1 MIPKDHGGG
10 GTLSTA
16 SSRATPSLKFRNQVS
31 RVVKSDLVLGLRKFA
46 LQSAQ
51 PAAAIRTGTAKDCE
65 ARGNTMLNFPSVRS
79 LLFALAVLSVVV
91 LGMPTTSS
99 AGVIFSVSF
108 GPPPLPVYEQ
118 PYCPGEGFIWTPGYW
133 AYDYDFGDYYWVPG
147 TWVRAPRVGYYWT
160 PGYWAWFGNRYVFY
174 DGYWGPQVGFYG
186 GINYGYGYFGNGYD
200 GGRWERGRF
209 YYNRSVNNVNV
220 TNIHNVYNTTII
232 NRTTVNHV
240 SYNGGNGG
248 IPARPTRQQE
258 TFARERHL
266 APVADQTQHRQLARG
281 DREQRASINHGRPAI
296 AATPRPRDFKE
307 RVPAREAGGAYNPP
321 ANRAPSD
328 QRDNRREAQRQ
339 ENNQQANR
347 PGQRAE
353 NNQQANRP
361 GQRAGNQQR
370 VQEQRQQK
378 NDRPPSAVQ
387 PRDTQRGERSA
398 PVNTGDARREQQNQR
413 EQQRVN
419 QRQDQERQR
428 VQQNQERQN
437 QRMEQQ
443 RANDSRRLQAEQQNQ
458 RAEQRREQQQQQ
470 QQ

>member
-1 MIPKDHGGG
+1 MLK
-10 GTLSTA
+10 LS
-16 SSRATPSLKFRNQVS
+16 
-31 RVVKSDLVLGLRKFA
+31 
-46 LQSAQ
+46 
-51 PAAAIRTGTAKDCE
+51 
-65 ARGNTMLNFPSVRS
+65 SVRS

-91 LGMPTTSS
+91 LAMPATSS

-118 PYCPGEGFIWTPGYW
+118 PLCPGEGFIWTPGYW
-133 AYDYDFGDYYWVPG
+133 SYDYDFGDYYWVPG

-160 PGYWAWFGNRYVFY
+160 PGYWAYSGSRYVFY
-174 DGYWGPQVGFYG
+174 DGYWGPQIGFYG
-186 GINYGYGYFGNGYD
+186 GINYGYGYFGNGYE
-200 GGRWERGRF
+200 GGRWERNRF

-266 APVADQTQHRQLARG
+266 APVADQTQHRQLART

-307 RVPAREAGGAYNPP
+307 RVPAREAGGTYNPP
-321 ANRAPSD
+321 ANRAPTD
-328 QRDNRREAQRQ
+328 QRGNHRDVQSRE
-339 ENNQQANR
+339 NQPANR
-347 PGQRAE
+347 PGQRPE
-353 NNQQANRP
+353 NNPQTNRS
-361 GQRAGNQQR
+361 GQRAENQQR
-370 VQEQRQQK
+370 VQEQRQR
-378 NDRPPSAVQ
+378 NDRPPSAMA
-387 PRDTQRGERSA
+387 PRDVPRGNRPA
-398 PVNTGDARREQQNQR
+398 PVTGDNRHEQQTQR

-419 QRQDQERQR
+419 ERQNQQQQR

-437 QRMEQQ
+437 QRVEQQ
-443 RANDSRRLQAEQQNQ
+443 RTNEARRQQAEPQHQQQ
-458 RAEQRREQQQQQ
+458 RQQQQQ
-470 QQ
+470 QQQQRVEQRREQPQPQQQQQRAEPRREQPPQQRQQPQNREDNKQKKDRPPNLR